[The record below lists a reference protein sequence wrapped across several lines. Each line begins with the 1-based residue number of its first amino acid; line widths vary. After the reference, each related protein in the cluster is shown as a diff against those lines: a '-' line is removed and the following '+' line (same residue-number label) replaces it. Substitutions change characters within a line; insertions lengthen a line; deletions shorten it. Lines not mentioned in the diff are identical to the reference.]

1 MFTCESHRPIRA
13 ESMIEAATQFA
24 ARKARAAFGRKG
36 YVRLCNLESWASDG
50 SLAEYNAFIGY
61 RSAPGETTGH
71 NVRFTVYQR
80 D

>member
-1 MFTCESHRPIRA
+1 MFACESHHPIHA
-13 ESMIEAATQFA
+13 ETMIEAATQFA

-36 YVRLCNLESWASDG
+36 YVRLCNLESWAPNG
-50 SLAEYNAFIGY
+50 SFAEFNAFIGY
-61 RSAPGETTGH
+61 RSAPGEITGY